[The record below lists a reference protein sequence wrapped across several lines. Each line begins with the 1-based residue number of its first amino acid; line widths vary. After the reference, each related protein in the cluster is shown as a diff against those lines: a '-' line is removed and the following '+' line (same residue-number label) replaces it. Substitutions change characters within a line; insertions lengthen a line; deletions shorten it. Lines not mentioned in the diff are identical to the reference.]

1 MPEEN
6 PVPGPLG
13 SATLDGNKI
22 TIDDYVN
29 PPTRIPEII
38 RNLVADQEGY
48 FIEDLFHVPGFT
60 VEGGAVIFTES
71 FPEDHF
77 LPEDQTIA
85 PRAPGANAPTIGSTR
100 RAPKLA
106 RPESWS
112 GTIEVFDEHKRRMN
126 VRAVQRQFEQAANT
140 FADRLQT
147 RGIQTL
153 NGAVSAWDRVI
164 TTRTKGWRKPAED
177 GLANTDPLL
186 RPEADFAAVQEQ
198 RILDKAGEM
207 YDTLLVHPSDGFYL
221 RIGYPEG
228 KLEALLKSYGITH
241 MRESVLV
248 TEGEPIWAAGGKVGY
263 IGFETP
269 LTQEE
274 QRQARK
280 KMTEYTLET
289 VPAFVAD
296 NPAGV
301 LRVTGV
307 DDDDS

>member
-1 MPEEN
+1 MSEQN
-6 PVPGPLG
+6 PASSPLG

-38 RNLVADQEGY
+38 RDLVADNAGY
-48 FIEDLFHVPGFT
+48 FIEQLFHVPGFT

-112 GTIEVFDEHKRRMN
+112 GTIEVKKEHRRRMN
-126 VRAVQRQFEQAANT
+126 VRAVQRQFQQAANT

-164 TTRTKGWRKPAED
+164 ATRTEGWRKPAED
-177 GLANTDPLL
+177 GVVNTDPLL
-186 RPEADFAAVQEQ
+186 RPEADFAAVEEQ
-198 RILDKAGEM
+198 FIEDKAGEKP
-207 YDTLLVHPSDGFYL
+207 DTLLVNQADAFYL
-221 RIGYPEG
+221 RLGYPEG
-228 KLEALLKSYGITH
+228 KLKALLESYGISH
-241 MRESVLV
+241 LRISPLV
-248 TEGEPIWAAGGKVGY
+248 TEGQPIWAVGGKIGY
-263 IGFETP
+263 IGFEVP
-269 LTQEE
+269 LEQEHE
-274 QRQARK
+274 YHPRRK
-280 KMTEYTLET
+280 TDEYTLEV

-296 NPAGV
+296 NAAGV

-307 DDDDS
+307 DADGS

>member
-1 MPEEN
+1 MPEQN
-6 PVPGPLG
+6 PVAGPLG
-13 SATLDGNKI
+13 SAVLDGNKI

-38 RNLVADQEGY
+38 RNLVADNEGY
-48 FIEDLFHVPGFT
+48 FIEDVFHVPGFT

-85 PRAPGANAPTIGSTR
+85 PRAPGANAPLIGSTR

-112 GTIEVFDEHKRRMN
+112 GAIEVYDEHKRRMN
-126 VRAVQRQFEQAANT
+126 VRAVQRQFQQAANT

-153 NGAVSAWDRVI
+153 NGAVSAWDRVL
-164 TTRTKGWRKPAED
+164 TTRTEGWRVPAEE
-177 GLANTDPLL
+177 GIVNRDPLKM
-186 RPEADFAAVQEQ
+186 PEADFAAVEEQ
-198 RILDKAGEM
+198 RIADKAGEVF
-207 YDTLLVHPSDGFYL
+207 DTLLVHQADAYYL
-221 RIGYPEG
+221 RILYPGG
-228 KLEALLKSYGITH
+228 KLQALLESYGIKH
-241 MRESVLV
+241 LRISPHV
-248 TEGEPIWAAGGKVGY
+248 TEGQPIWAAGGKVGY
-263 IGFETP
+263 IGFEKP
-269 LTQEE
+269 LDQEE
-274 QRQARK
+274 ERIARPK
-280 KMTEYTLET
+280 KTVYVLET

-296 NPAGV
+296 NAAGV

-307 DDDDS
+307 DADGS